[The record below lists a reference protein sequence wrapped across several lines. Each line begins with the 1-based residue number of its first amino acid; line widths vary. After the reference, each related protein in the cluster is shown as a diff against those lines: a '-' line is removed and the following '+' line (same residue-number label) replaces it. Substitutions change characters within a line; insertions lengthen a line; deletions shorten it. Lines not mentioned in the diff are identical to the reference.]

1 MWRPDATM
9 SETPCTLNE
18 GQCTLIYS
26 GHCHVRAMLGRNYM
40 KEGIVHEVAG
50 SSGRNVSLETK
61 RMGNGYS
68 ERYSATVRGGA
79 CSDTRSS
86 EEKTRAEG

>member
-1 MWRPDATM
+1 
-9 SETPCTLNE
+9 
-18 GQCTLIYS
+18 
-26 GHCHVRAMLGRNYM
+26 M
-40 KEGIVHEVAG
+40 KEGRVHEVVG

-68 ERYSATVRGGA
+68 ERYSPTVRGGA
-79 CSDTRSS
+79 CSDTRSN